1 MFHRLMKLTGER
13 GLEFGVKITN
23 TFPVDVKAGELPSQ
37 EMYMS
42 GRSLY
47 PLSLALAARLA
58 REFKGKLRI
67 SYSGGADIHSVRK
80 LYDAGIWPITMATT
94 ILKPG
99 GYQRFHQI
107 AGALADIDYTPWTG
121 VDPARAAAL
130 VESIPADGH
139 YRKPMKP
146 IPSRKLEQKVPLID
160 CFTAPCRD
168 GCPIHQDIPA
178 YLMAG
183 QRRQV

>member
-1 MFHRLMKLTGER
+1 M
-13 GLEFGVKITN
+13 
-23 TFPVDVKAGELPSQ
+23 
-37 EMYMS
+37 
-42 GRSLY
+42 
-47 PLSLALAARLA
+47 
-58 REFKGKLRI
+58 
-67 SYSGGADIHSVRK
+67 RK

-146 IPSRKLEQKVPLID
+146 IPQPQAGAEGAPHRLLHRPPAG
-160 CFTAPCRD
+160 TAAPSTRTS
-168 GCPIHQDIPA
+168 PPT
-178 YLMAG
+178 
-183 QRRQV
+183 